1 MRRPL
6 RYSPTARR
14 GFTLVEL
21 LVSVALCIMI
31 MAILATAFSIALDTL
46 SLLKS
51 IATLTK
57 EQQAANTIMTRDFE
71 AQHLEGPAGET
82 VRVSDSF
89 VATQAWSGNELKG
102 FFRVRQGSA
111 VRQNT
116 SSSPPVGYP
125 PFVPNGPELR
135 GPDYPYLLE
144 GLDSDG
150 TPSFRATD
158 HSVHFT
164 VKLSG
169 KTPQDAFLSPVPNSA
184 GAANG
189 GLNASGGVP
198 AYPSLVD
205 QNASNGLYVSKWAEI
220 AYFLVP
226 TLQTTVS
233 EPATGLPNTALPGLN
248 LFTLYRRQKLLSS
261 EQYTLATPA
270 IPAGAYTPVYM
281 TALQNQNHELA
292 ISLSPTNTI
301 IVNTPVS
308 INTIVPVNTLPNR
321 MPLSPVSAGSGV
333 GSDILLTN
341 VVSMQIRLIVDPVPT
356 LFASDATNPAQVGPW
371 VYDTTNPAGVAKPR
385 PRGIQIKLRIYD
397 PKNRQT
403 RQMNLTFAL

>member
-102 FFRVRQGSA
+102 FLRVRQGSV
-111 VRQNT
+111 VRQDT
-116 SSSPPVGYP
+116 SSSL
-125 PFVPNGPELR
+125 PNGSYPTYPR
-135 GPDYPYLLE
+135 HTTAAPVPVPPYDQANYPYLLE
-144 GLDSDG
+144 GFDSDNI
-150 TPSFRATD
+150 PSYRATD
-158 HSVHFT
+158 HSVHLT

-169 KTPQDAFLSPVPNSA
+169 KTQQDSFATTR
-184 GAANG
+184 
-189 GLNASGGVP
+189 P
-198 AYPSLVD
+198 ATMSNLPSLVD
-205 QNASNGLYVSKWAEI
+205 QNPLGTQFVTKWAEV
-220 AYFLVP
+220 AYFLKP
-226 TLQTTVS
+226 TTGLQTTV
-233 EPATGLPNTALPGLN
+233 TDNGLPGLT
-248 LFTLYRRQKLLSS
+248 LYTLYRRQRV
-261 EQYTLATPA
+261 LAPIDATVTTSPVTPVNYMNANADFAMIQSAATTVTAVTPA
-270 IPAGAYTPVYM
+270 TIT
-281 TALQNQNHELA
+281 TAANRLNLDQAANNLP
-292 ISLSPTNTI
+292 SYPNT
-301 IVNTPVS
+301 
-308 INTIVPVNTLPNR
+308 
-321 MPLSPVSAGSGV
+321 MAEY
-333 GSDILLTN
+333 GSDVLLTN

-356 LFASDATNPAQVGPW
+356 LFANDATNPQLAIPVNPAIPAW
-371 VYDTTNPAGVAKPR
+371 FYDTASATPLAAGVAKPR

>member
-89 VATQAWSGNELKG
+89 VATQAWSGNDLKG
-102 FFRVRQGSA
+102 FLRVRQGTPA
-111 VRQNT
+111 RQNT
-116 SSSPPVGYP
+116 SSGITAAPASNLAYP
-125 PFVPNGPELR
+125 QYIGNPNH
-135 GPDYPYLLE
+135 PYLLE
-144 GLDSDG
+144 GEDSDQ
-150 TPSFRATD
+150 TRSYRATD
-158 HSVHFT
+158 HSVHLT

-169 KTPQDAFLSPVPNSA
+169 KTQQDSFATTR
-184 GAANG
+184 
-189 GLNASGGVP
+189 P
-198 AYPSLVD
+198 ATMSNLPSLVD
-205 QNASNGLYVSKWAEI
+205 QNPLGTQFVTKWAEV
-220 AYFLVP
+220 AYFLKP
-226 TLQTTVS
+226 TTGLQTTV
-233 EPATGLPNTALPGLN
+233 TDNGLPGLT
-248 LFTLYRRQKLLSS
+248 LYTLYRRQRV
-261 EQYTLATPA
+261 LAPIDATVTTSPVTPVNYMNANADFAMIQSAATTVTAVTPA
-270 IPAGAYTPVYM
+270 TIT
-281 TALQNQNHELA
+281 TAANRLNLDQAANNLP
-292 ISLSPTNTI
+292 SYPNT
-301 IVNTPVS
+301 T
-308 INTIVPVNTLPNR
+308 
-321 MPLSPVSAGSGV
+321 AEF
-333 GSDILLTN
+333 GSDVLLTN

-356 LFASDATNPAQVGPW
+356 LFANDATNPQLAIPVNPAIPAW
-371 VYDTTNPAGVAKPR
+371 FYDTASATPLAAGVAKPR